1 MKHIF
6 FDLDGTLVES
16 ALGITKAVQRALAHF
31 GIVEKNLEKLEVFIG
46 PPLFDSFQKYYHFS
60 KEQYDTA
67 IDVFHDYYNSIGI
80 FECKLYDG
88 IEDVLRELVENG
100 KKLYVASSKPEEQA
114 RKVITHFGLDDYFV
128 FVGGAD
134 GDHGTKRSTKAAVI
148 EYVMRE
154 NHLSNQ
160 KDIAMVGDRCHDVLG
175 ARENHLP
182 CVGVLYGY
190 GNQREL
196 EQVKAT
202 VIVRSPKQIP
212 AALCQL

>member
-1 MKHIF
+1 M
-6 FDLDGTLVES
+6 
-16 ALGITKAVQRALAHF
+16 
-31 GIVEKNLEKLEVFIG
+31 
-46 PPLFDSFQKYYHFS
+46 
-60 KEQYDTA
+60 
-67 IDVFHDYYNSIGI
+67 
-80 FECKLYDG
+80 
-88 IEDVLRELVENG
+88 ENG

-114 RKVITHFGLDDYFV
+114 RKVITHFGLDDYFA

-196 EQVKAT
+196 EQAKAT
-202 VIVRSPKQIP
+202 VIVRSPEQIP